1 VSVPSLEPPY
11 FLLASPAMLDPNFAK
26 TVVLM
31 AHHTTEG
38 ALGWIVNRELGVSP
52 AELLTPPLG
61 TSIHPDTPIR
71 LGGPVVTNGLV
82 VVFPGEVPDVEQI
95 EMAPGIRVS
104 ASAEILP
111 KLFASLPSPPA
122 GLLVLGY
129 AGWGAEQLEHEM
141 EEGAWLVLLYE
152 AAFAFT
158 NEIDGLWERGLAR
171 LGVTPQN
178 VLPFPGGVS

>member
-26 TVVLM
+26 SVVLM
-31 AHHTTEG
+31 AHHAKEG
-38 ALGWIVNRELGVSP
+38 ALGWVVNRELGVPP

-61 TSIHPDTPIR
+61 TSIHPETPIR

-82 VVFPGEVPDVEQI
+82 VVFPSEIPDVEQI

-111 KLFASLPSPPA
+111 KLFATRPSPPA

-129 AGWGAEQLEHEM
+129 SGWGAEQLEHEM
-141 EEGAWLVLLYE
+141 EVGAWLVLPYDE
-152 AAFAFT
+152 AFAFT
-158 NEIDGLWERGLAR
+158 NEIEGLWERGLDR
-171 LGVTPQN
+171 LGVKPQN

>member
-1 VSVPSLEPPY
+1 MNELVAALSRHGV
-11 FLLASPAMLDPNFAK
+11 LLVFA
-26 TVVLM
+26 
-31 AHHTTEG
+31 
-38 ALGWIVNRELGVSP
+38 
-52 AELLTPPLG
+52 
-61 TSIHPDTPIR
+61 
-71 LGGPVVTNGLV
+71 
-82 VVFPGEVPDVEQI
+82 GEVPDVEQI

-111 KLFASLPSPPA
+111 KLFAKLASPPA

-141 EEGAWLVLLYE
+141 EDGAWLVLPYD

-158 NEIDGLWERGLAR
+158 NEIDGLWERGLDR